1 MTQAF
6 KNPFF
11 ITGLPLAICG
21 FTFALIGM
29 ASTSTF
35 GYMAPGL
42 LIPGLVLMGFGWVKR
57 KDQK

>member
-11 ITGLPLAICG
+11 LTGLPLAICG

-29 ASTSTF
+29 TSASTF
-35 GYMAPGL
+35 AYMAPGL
-42 LIPGLVLMGFGWVKR
+42 LIPGLAMMGYGWVKR
-57 KDQK
+57 GA